1 MKKPRL
7 EQTVY
12 TILNTD
18 RELATEISIDQALW
32 LGKESFVIC
41 VSDAY
46 IEEAREWFYEDYGT
60 KWFTTLAS
68 AKSYLREYWKKKEP
82 NNHAWKFIDHGDYLE
97 ITCKEWE

>member
-12 TILNTD
+12 TISDCDELPTQIC
-18 RELATEISIDQALW
+18 REQALW
-32 LGKESFVIC
+32 LGKKSFVIRIDD
-41 VSDAY
+41 SY
-46 IEEAREWFYEDYGT
+46 LEEAREWFYDDYGT

-68 AKSYLREYWKKKEP
+68 AKKYLRDYWKKKEP
-82 NNHAWKFIDHGDYLE
+82 DNHSWRFVDCGNYLE